1 MPSTPTPRK
10 LTGRQKA
17 AALLIALGSEVS
29 AEVLKHMK
37 DTDIDRVTVEIFSM
51 DRIAHEVRTEVL
63 SEALEL
69 AQAQGYIS
77 SGGVEYAKEVLTQA
91 LGPQRAGEIVSR
103 LASGWRNEP
112 FDFVRMA
119 DPAQLVGFIQE
130 ERPQTIALVV
140 SHLHPALA
148 ASILARLDR
157 ELQAEVALRIATME
171 RTTPEAIEQVEN
183 TLKKRLSSVLSQDY
197 SSVGGV
203 EFLVK
208 ILTQVNRATEKTIM
222 QSLEE
227 SDPALAE
234 EVRKQM
240 FVFEDVVKLD
250 DRSIQ
255 RVLRE
260 VDSKDLALSLR
271 GARDDVKERIF
282 KNMSSRAAQMLKED
296 MEVGGPV
303 RLRTVEDAQ
312 QRIVSIVRRLDD
324 AEEIVISR
332 GGAEDEVIA

>member
-1 MPSTPTPRK
+1 MPPLQARK
-10 LTGRQKA
+10 LNGRQKA
-17 AALLIALGSEVS
+17 AALMIALGADLS
-29 AEVLKHMK
+29 AEVMKHLKEP
-37 DTDIDRVTVEIFSM
+37 DIDRVTVEIFSM
-51 DRIAHEVRTEVL
+51 ERIAHEVRFDIM

-77 SGGVEYAKEVLTQA
+77 SGGVEYAKEVLSHA
-91 LGPQRAGEIVSR
+91 LGPQRAKEIVER
-103 LASGWRNEP
+103 LASGWRSDP

-119 DPAQLVGFIQE
+119 DPVQLVGFIQD
-130 ERPQTIALVV
+130 ERPQTIALVL
-140 SHLHPALA
+140 SHLQPTLA
-148 ASILARLDR
+148 ASIIARLDR
-157 ELQAEVALRIATME
+157 DLQAEVALRIATME
-171 RTTPEAIEQVEN
+171 RTTPEAIDQVEQ

-208 ILTQVNRATEKTIM
+208 VLTQVNRSTEKTIM

-227 SDPALAE
+227 TDPALAE

-240 FVFEDVVKLD
+240 FVFEDIIKLD

-260 VDSKDLALSLR
+260 IDTKDLALALK
-271 GARDDVKERIF
+271 GASEEVKNRIF
-282 KNMSSRAAQMLKED
+282 KNMSTRAAQILRED

-312 QRIVSIVRRLDD
+312 QRIVTIIRRLDD
-324 AEEIVISR
+324 AEEIVIAR
-332 GGAEDEVIA
+332 GGAEDEVVA

>member
-1 MPSTPTPRK
+1 MPSLPTRR
-10 LTGRQKA
+10 LNGRQKA
-17 AALLIALGSEVS
+17 AALMIALGTDLS
-29 AEVLKHMK
+29 AEVMKHLKEA
-37 DTDIDRVTVEIFSM
+37 DIDRVTVEIFSM
-51 DRIAHEVRTEVL
+51 ERIAHEVRFDVM

-77 SGGVEYAKEVLTQA
+77 SGGVEYAKEVLSHA
-91 LGPQRAGEIVSR
+91 LGPQRAKEIVER
-103 LASGWRNEP
+103 LASGWRSDP

-119 DPAQLVGFIQE
+119 DPVQLVGFIQD
-130 ERPQTIALVV
+130 ERPQTIALVL
-140 SHLHPALA
+140 SHLHPSLA
-148 ASILARLDR
+148 ASIVARLDR
-157 ELQAEVALRIATME
+157 DLQAEVALRIATME
-171 RTTPEAIEQVEN
+171 RTTPEAIDQVEQ

-208 ILTQVNRATEKTIM
+208 VLTQVNRSTEKTIM

-227 SDPALAE
+227 TDPALAE

-240 FVFEDVVKLD
+240 FVFEDVIKLD

-260 VDSKDLALSLR
+260 VDTKDMALALR
-271 GARDDVKERIF
+271 GASEEVKARIF
-282 KNMSSRAAQMLKED
+282 KNMSTRAAQMLRED
-296 MEVGGPV
+296 MDVGGPV

-312 QRIVSIVRRLDD
+312 QRIVTIIRRLDD
-324 AEEIVISR
+324 AEEIVIAR
-332 GGAEDEVIA
+332 GGSEDEVVA

>member
-1 MPSTPTPRK
+1 MAPPLMRR

-17 AALLIALGSEVS
+17 AALLIALGTDLS
-29 AEVLKHMK
+29 AEVMKHLK
-37 DTDIDRVTVEIFSM
+37 DSDIDRVTVEIFSM
-51 DRIAHEVRTEVL
+51 ERIAHEVRTEVL
-63 SEALEL
+63 SECLDL
-69 AQAQGYIS
+69 AKAQGYIS
-77 SGGVEYAKEVLTQA
+77 SGGVEYAKEVLTHA
-91 LGPQRAGEIVSR
+91 LGPQRANEIVGR
-103 LASGWRNEP
+103 LASGWRNDP

-119 DPAQLVGFIQE
+119 DPAQLVNFIQE
-130 ERPQTIALVV
+130 ERPQTIALVIA
-140 SHLHPALA
+140 HLHPTLA

-171 RTTPEAIEQVEN
+171 RTTPEAIDQVES
-183 TLKKRLSSVLSQDY
+183 TLKKRLSSVLNQDY
-197 SSVGGV
+197 STVGGV

-208 ILTQVNRATEKTIM
+208 VLTQVNRSTEKIIM

-255 RVLRE
+255 RVMRE
-260 VDSKDLALSLR
+260 VDTKDLALAMR
-271 GARDDVKERIF
+271 GASEEVKARIF
-282 KNMSSRAAQMLKED
+282 KNMSTRAAQMLRED

-312 QRIVSIVRRLDD
+312 QRIVAVVRRLDD

-332 GGAEDEVIA
+332 GGSEDEVVA

>member
-1 MPSTPTPRK
+1 MPLLPNRR
-10 LTGRQKA
+10 LNGRQKA
-17 AALLIALGSEVS
+17 AALLIALGTDLS
-29 AEVLKHMK
+29 AEVLKHLK
-37 DTDIDRVTVEIFSM
+37 EPDIDRVTVEIFSM
-51 DRIAHEVRTEVL
+51 ERIAHEVRFDVM

-77 SGGVEYAKEVLTQA
+77 SGGVEYAREILSNA
-91 LGPQRAGEIVSR
+91 LGPQRAKEIVDR
-103 LASGWRNEP
+103 LASGWRSDP

-119 DPAQLVGFIQE
+119 DPVQLVGFIQD
-130 ERPQTIALVV
+130 ERPQTIALVL
-140 SHLHPALA
+140 SHLHPSLA
-148 ASILARLDR
+148 ASIIARLDR
-157 ELQAEVALRIATME
+157 DLQAEVALRIATME
-171 RTTPEAIEQVEN
+171 RTTPEAIDQVEQ

-208 ILTQVNRATEKTIM
+208 VLTQVNRSTEKTIM

-227 SDPALAE
+227 TDPALAE

-240 FVFEDVVKLD
+240 FVFEDIIKLD

-260 VDSKDLALSLR
+260 VDTKDMALALR
-271 GARDDVKERIF
+271 GASEEVKSRIF
-282 KNMSSRAAQMLKED
+282 KNMSTRAAQMLKED

-312 QRIVSIVRRLDD
+312 QRIVTIIRRLDD
-324 AEEIVISR
+324 AEEIVIAR
-332 GGAEDEVIA
+332 GGGEDEIVA

>member
-1 MPSTPTPRK
+1 MPPLASRR
-10 LTGRQKA
+10 LNGRQKA
-17 AALLIALGSEVS
+17 AALLIALGTELS
-29 AEVLKHMK
+29 AEIMKHMK
-37 DTDIDRVTVEIFSM
+37 EPDIDRVTVEIFSM
-51 DRIAHEVRTEVL
+51 ERIAHEVRFDIMTE
-63 SEALEL
+63 AIEL

-77 SGGVEYAKEVLTQA
+77 SGGVEYAREVLSQA
-91 LGPQRAGEIVSR
+91 LGPQRAKEIVDR
-103 LASGWRNEP
+103 LASGWRSDP

-119 DPAQLVGFIQE
+119 DPVQLVGFIQD
-130 ERPQTIALVV
+130 ERPQTIALVL
-140 SHLHPALA
+140 SHLHPSLA

-157 ELQAEVALRIATME
+157 DLQAEVALRIATME
-171 RTTPEAIEQVEN
+171 RTTPEAIDQVEQ

-208 ILTQVNRATEKTIM
+208 VLTQVNRSTEKTIM

-227 SDPALAE
+227 TDPALAE

-240 FVFEDVVKLD
+240 FVFEDIIKLD

-260 VDSKDLALSLR
+260 VDTKDLALAMR
-271 GARDDVKERIF
+271 GASEEVKNKVF
-282 KNMSSRAAQMLKED
+282 KNMSTRAAQMLRED
-296 MEVGGPV
+296 MEIGGPV

-312 QRIVSIVRRLDD
+312 QRIVSVIRRLDD

-332 GGAEDEVIA
+332 GGAEDEVVA

>member
-1 MPSTPTPRK
+1 MASTALKR
-10 LTGRQKA
+10 LNGRQKA
-17 AALLIALGSEVS
+17 AALLIGLGTELS
-29 AEVLKHMK
+29 AEVLKHLK
-37 DTDIDRVTVEIFSM
+37 EPDIDRVTVEIFSM
-51 DRIAHEVRTEVL
+51 ERIAHEVRFDVMA
-63 SEALEL
+63 EALEL

-77 SGGVEYAKEVLTQA
+77 SGGVEYAKEVLSQA
-91 LGPQRAGEIVSR
+91 LGPQRAKEIVER
-103 LASGWRNEP
+103 LASGWRSDP

-119 DPAQLVGFIQE
+119 DPVQLVGFIQD
-130 ERPQTIALVV
+130 ERPQTIALVLA
-140 SHLHPALA
+140 HLHPTLTAN
-148 ASILARLDR
+148 ILARLDR
-157 ELQAEVALRIATME
+157 DLQAEVALRIATME
-171 RTTPEAIEQVEN
+171 RTTPEAIDQVEQ
-183 TLKKRLSSVLSQDY
+183 TLKKRLSSVLNQDY

-208 ILTQVNRATEKTIM
+208 VLTQVNRSTEKTIM

-227 SDPALAE
+227 TDPALAE

-240 FVFEDVVKLD
+240 FVFEDIVKLD

-260 VDSKDLALSLR
+260 VDTKDMALALR
-271 GARDDVKERIF
+271 GASEEVKNRIF
-282 KNMSSRAAQMLKED
+282 KNMSTRAAQMLRED

-324 AEEIVISR
+324 AEEIVIAR
-332 GGAEDEVIA
+332 GGGEDEVIA

>member
-1 MPSTPTPRK
+1 MAVPGMRK

-17 AALLIALGSEVS
+17 PALLIALGADLS
-29 AEVLKHMK
+29 AEVLKHLK
-37 DTDIDRVTVEIFSM
+37 DSDIDRVTVEIFSM
-51 DRIAHEVRTEVL
+51 ERIAHEVRTEVL
-63 SEALEL
+63 SECIEL

-77 SGGVEYAKEVLTQA
+77 SGGVEYAKEVLTHA
-91 LGPQRAGEIVSR
+91 LGQQRANEIVNR

-119 DPAQLVGFIQE
+119 DPGQLVGFIQD
-130 ERPQTIALVV
+130 ERPQTIALVI
-140 SHLHPALA
+140 SHLHPTLA

-171 RTTPEAIEQVEN
+171 RTTPEAIDQVEG

-208 ILTQVNRATEKTIM
+208 VLTQVNRATEKIIM

-240 FVFEDVVKLD
+240 FVFEDIVKLD

-260 VDSKDLALSLR
+260 VDTKDLALALR
-271 GARDDVKERIF
+271 GASEEVKGKIF
-282 KNMSSRAAQMLKED
+282 KNMSTRAAQMLRED

-312 QRIVSIVRRLDD
+312 QRIVAVVRRLDD

-332 GGAEDEVIA
+332 GGAEDEVVA

>member
-1 MPSTPTPRK
+1 MASFGLRK
-10 LTGRQKA
+10 LSGRQKA
-17 AALLIALGSEVS
+17 AALLIALGTELS
-29 AEVLKHMK
+29 AEVMKHLKES
-37 DTDIDRVTVEIFSM
+37 DIDRVTVEIFSM
-51 DRIAHEVRTEVL
+51 ERIAHEVRTEVL
-63 SEALEL
+63 GECIEL

-77 SGGVEYAKEVLTQA
+77 SGGVEYAREVLTHA
-91 LGPQRAGEIVSR
+91 LGPQRATEIVTR
-103 LASGWRNEP
+103 LASGWRSDP

-130 ERPQTIALVV
+130 ERPQTIALVI

-157 ELQAEVALRIATME
+157 DLQAEVALRIATME
-171 RTTPEAIEQVEN
+171 RTTPEAIDQVEQ
-183 TLKKRLSSVLSQDY
+183 TLKKRLSSVLNQDY

-208 ILTQVNRATEKTIM
+208 VLTQVNRGTEKTIM

-227 SDPALAE
+227 TDPALAE

-240 FVFEDVVKLD
+240 FVFEDIIKLD

-271 GARDDVKERIF
+271 GASEEVKGTIF
-282 KNMSSRAAQMLKED
+282 KNMSTRAAQMLRED
-296 MEVGGPV
+296 MDVGGPV

-312 QRIVSIVRRLDD
+312 QRIVSIIRRLDD
-324 AEEIVISR
+324 AEEIVIAR
-332 GGAEDEVIA
+332 GGAEDEVVA

>member
-1 MPSTPTPRK
+1 M
-10 LTGRQKA
+10 
-17 AALLIALGSEVS
+17 LIALGTDLS
-29 AEVLKHMK
+29 AEVLRHLK

-51 DRIAHEVRTEVL
+51 ERIANEVRTEVL
-63 SEALEL
+63 GECIEL

-77 SGGVEYAKEVLTQA
+77 SGGVEYAKEVLTHA
-91 LGPQRAGEIVSR
+91 LGQQRATEIVDR

-119 DPAQLVGFIQE
+119 DPGQLVGFIQD

-140 SHLHPALA
+140 SHLHPSLA

-171 RTTPEAIEQVEN
+171 RTTPEAIDQVES
-183 TLKKRLSSVLSQDY
+183 TLKKRLSSVLAQDY

-208 ILTQVNRATEKTIM
+208 VLTQVNRGTEKIIM

-240 FVFEDVVKLD
+240 FVFEDIVKLD

-260 VDSKDLALSLR
+260 VDTKDLALAMR
-271 GARDDVKERIF
+271 GASEDVKSKIF
-282 KNMSSRAAQMLKED
+282 KNMSARAAQMLRED
-296 MEVGGPV
+296 MDVGGPV

-332 GGAEDEVIA
+332 GGSEDEVIA